1 MKNYNAVGRRKT
13 AVARL
18 YLKPGTG
25 KFLIN
30 KKMNF
35 QNIIFYPLELTNTRG
50 KFDISITISGGGL
63 KSQTEAILLAL
74 SRSLCKFNK
83 SYRKIL
89 KKNKLLTRD
98 SRVVERKKYG
108 KKKARK
114 KFQFSKR

>member
-1 MKNYNAVGRRKT
+1 MKNYNSVGRRKT

-18 YLKPGTG
+18 YLQPGSG
-25 KFLIN
+25 KFIIN
-30 KKMNF
+30 NKMNF
-35 QNIIFYPLELTNTRG
+35 QTRIFYPLELTNNRG
-50 KFDISITISGGGL
+50 KFDISITVTGGGF
-63 KSQTEAILLAL
+63 KSQTEAIVLAL

-89 KKNKLLTRD
+89 KTNNLLTRD
-98 SRVVERKKYG
+98 SRIVERKKYG

>member
-13 AVARL
+13 AVARI

-35 QNIIFYPLELTNTRG
+35 QNIIFYPLELTNTCG

-63 KSQTEAILLAL
+63 KSQNEAILLAL

-98 SRVVERKKYG
+98 SRIVERKKYG